1 MMEELKISMEYN
13 GFKQALDREFQKAA
27 EGFVRIGYLLKVARD
42 TDVLEKSGYKNV
54 SEFAQKEYGLTKDIV
69 SRYIAINDRYS
80 DGGYSDKLK
89 FRFQGYGYAKLAEM
103 LTLSDEVIE
112 AIPLEATRAAIQE
125 VKREIKEEEKITD
138 LEVIMEGEDADQAGL
153 ENNLVKALHQYGYEN
168 REKYVQIW
176 QVVNDYSIDL
186 DTGIEKILDIMAP
199 TGFAMITV
207 RIQGI
212 GRIMISIRGKDNA
225 IEVINLRNN
234 EKGNYIWPEFI
245 ETLKGLCSNGKNA
258 KKTWEELYGE
268 PFREE
273 KPEEKPKVAP
283 VQPQS
288 SVSLENKHEVEL
300 PQAEVKTEDPE
311 NSGKAPA
318 QLKSEI
324 DQESDPEPVE
334 IQDHKETVDPPDP
347 DPEDDITEDQTEGQW
362 QQGQQEPEENQQ
374 EDQEDVGSAEV
385 KQMDI
390 ENYPEYLPEGYIKC
404 HDGSEVQETETYKQ
418 WKYIQSFISDLHKQI
433 TSREEPDL
441 DTCRKLISGAS
452 CLKMFMEDLISM
464 KEEQED
470 E

>member
-1 MMEELKISMEYN
+1 MMEELKIIMEYN

-80 DGGYSDKLK
+80 DGGYSEKLK
-89 FRFQGYGYAKLAEM
+89 VRFQGYGYSKLAEM

-112 AIPLEATRAAIQE
+112 AIPLEATRSAIQE
-125 VKREIKEEEKITD
+125 IKREIKEEEKITD
-138 LEVIMEGEDADQAGL
+138 LEVIMEGEDADQVGL
-153 ENNLVKALHQYGYEN
+153 ENNLEKALHQYGYEN

-176 QVVNDYSIDL
+176 QTVNDYWVDL
-186 DTGIEKILDIMAP
+186 DTGIEKVLDIMAP
-199 TGFAMITV
+199 AGFAMITV

-212 GRIMISIRGKDNA
+212 GRIMISIKGKDNA

-234 EKGNYIWPEFI
+234 EKENYIWLEFI
-245 ETLKGLCSNGKNA
+245 ESLKTLCSNGKNA
-258 KKTWEELYGE
+258 KKAWEELYGE

-273 KPEEKPKVAP
+273 KPEEKPEVAP

-288 SVSLENKHEVEL
+288 SVSREPNHEVKL
-300 PQAEVKTEDPE
+300 PRIEDKTEEKPE
-311 NSGKAPA
+311 NPEISGKV
-318 QLKSEI
+318 E
-324 DQESDPEPVE
+324 DQNNPESDLEPSE
-334 IQDHKETVDPPDP
+334 FQDHKEEIMPPDP
-347 DPEDDITEDQTEGQW
+347 ETEDDITEDQDGEQW
-362 QQGQQEPEENQQ
+362 QQGQQEPEEEHQG
-374 EDQEDVGSAEV
+374 DQEDTGSEEA

-390 ENYPEYLPEGYIKC
+390 ENYPEFLPEGYIKC

-418 WKYIQSFISDLHKQI
+418 WKYIQSFISDLHMKI

-441 DTCRKLISGAS
+441 DTCRKLNSGVS
-452 CLKMFMEDLISM
+452 CLKTAMEDLISM